1 MNPTAAEIL
10 IFNRLIRLDRDR
22 HKTDQSCSI
31 NSSKKLFI
39 MGNGISKKRNCGR
52 CNETIYD
59 KSGRE
64 IVVID
69 HWIYCNQKTETRMN
83 ELRTNNRIDSL
94 RSEISDLQKRL
105 SVSNEAKYK
114 SENLV
119 ALYKRTCSTEASKF
133 QNTIRIKDSEIEGL
147 KEMLTKN
154 SHRIKNQTLNL
165 NGIQK
170 RHQESLQK
178 NRELENK
185 VSQLQRLGFIS

>member
-105 SVSNEAKYK
+105 SVSNEANTKLRILSPYTK
-114 SENLV
+114 EHVPRRPQNFRIQLE
-119 ALYKRTCSTEASKF
+119 LRT
-133 QNTIRIKDSEIEGL
+133 L
-147 KEMLTKN
+147 K
-154 SHRIKNQTLNL
+154 
-165 NGIQK
+165 
-170 RHQESLQK
+170 
-178 NRELENK
+178 
-185 VSQLQRLGFIS
+185 